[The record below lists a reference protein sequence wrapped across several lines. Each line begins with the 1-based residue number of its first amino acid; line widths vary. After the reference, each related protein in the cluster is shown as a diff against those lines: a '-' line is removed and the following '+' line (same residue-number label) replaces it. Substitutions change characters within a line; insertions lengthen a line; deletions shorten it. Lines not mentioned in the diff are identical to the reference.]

1 MKDFEFEINQRY
13 QKIFV
18 LKDYLSS
25 TDYQRLRELDGGDPM
40 KEEVRLKRAKAR
52 ERINELEAEIVSL
65 EYEKEK
71 VEAEAESEMLVV
83 D

>member
-25 TDYQRLRELDGGDPM
+25 TDYQRIRELDGGEPM
-40 KEEVRLKRAKAR
+40 KEEVRLKRAEAR
-52 ERINELEAEIVSL
+52 TLINKLEDEIAAL

-71 VEAEAESEMLVV
+71 ADAASEVGMLVE
-83 D
+83 

>member
-25 TDYQRLRELDGGDPM
+25 TDYQRLRELDGGEPM
-40 KEEVRLKRAKAR
+40 KEEVRLKRAEAR
-52 ERINELEAEIVSL
+52 SLINKLEDEIAAL

-71 VEAEAESEMLVV
+71 TDAASEVGMLVE
-83 D
+83 

>member
-25 TDYQRLRELDGGDPM
+25 TDYQRLRQLDGGDPM
-40 KEEVRLKRAKAR
+40 KEEVRLKRAESRAL
-52 ERINELEAEIVSL
+52 INKLEDEIAAL

-71 VEAEAESEMLVV
+71 TDAASEVGMLVE
-83 D
+83 

>member
-25 TDYQRLRELDGGDPM
+25 TDYQRIRELDGGEPM
-40 KEEVRLKRAKAR
+40 KEEVRLKRAEAR
-52 ERINELEAEIVSL
+52 SLINKLEDEIAAL

-71 VEAEAESEMLVV
+71 TDAASEVGMPAE
-83 D
+83 

>member
-40 KEEVRLKRAKAR
+40 KEEVRLKRAEASAL
-52 ERINELEAEIVSL
+52 INKLEDEIAAL
-65 EYEKEK
+65 KYEKEK
-71 VEAEAESEMLVV
+71 TDAASEAGMLVE
-83 D
+83 

>member
-18 LKDYLSS
+18 LKDYLTS
-25 TDYQRLRELDGGDPM
+25 TDYQRIRELDGGEPM
-40 KEEVRLKRAKAR
+40 KEEVRLKRAEAR
-52 ERINELEAEIVSL
+52 SLINKLEDEIAAL

-71 VEAEAESEMLVV
+71 TDAASEVGTLVE
-83 D
+83 

>member
-25 TDYQRLRELDGGDPM
+25 TDYQRIRELDGGDPM

-52 ERINELEAEIVSL
+52 ALINKLENEIAAL

-71 VEAEAESEMLVV
+71 TDAASEAGMLVE
-83 D
+83 

>member
-25 TDYQRLRELDGGDPM
+25 TDYQRLRELDGGEPM
-40 KEEVRLKRAKAR
+40 KEEVRLKRAEAR
-52 ERINELEAEIVSL
+52 SLINELEDEIAAL

-71 VEAEAESEMLVV
+71 TDAASEAGMLVE
-83 D
+83 

>member
-25 TDYQRLRELDGGDPM
+25 TDYQRIRELDGGEPM
-40 KEEVRLKRAKAR
+40 KEEVRLKRAEAR
-52 ERINELEAEIVSL
+52 ESINKLEDEIAAL

-71 VEAEAESEMLVV
+71 TDAASEAGMLVE
-83 D
+83 

>member
-40 KEEVRLKRAKAR
+40 KEEVRLKRAESRAL
-52 ERINELEAEIVSL
+52 INKLEDEIAAL

-71 VEAEAESEMLVV
+71 TDAASEVGMLVE
-83 D
+83 

>member
-25 TDYQRLRELDGGDPM
+25 TDYQRLRELDGGEPM
-40 KEEVRLKRAKAR
+40 KEEVRLKRAEAR
-52 ERINELEAEIVSL
+52 VLINKMEDEIAAL

-71 VEAEAESEMLVV
+71 ADAASEVGMLVE
-83 D
+83 

>member
-25 TDYQRLRELDGGDPM
+25 TDYQRIRELDGGEPM
-40 KEEVRLKRAKAR
+40 KEEVRLKRAEAR
-52 ERINELEAEIVSL
+52 SLINKLEDEIAAL

-71 VEAEAESEMLVV
+71 TDAASEAGMLVE
-83 D
+83 

>member
-25 TDYQRLRELDGGDPM
+25 TDYQRIRELDGGEPM
-40 KEEVRLKRAKAR
+40 KEEVRLKRAEAR
-52 ERINELEAEIVSL
+52 SLINKLEDEIAAL

-71 VEAEAESEMLVV
+71 TDAASEVGMLVE
-83 D
+83 

>member
-25 TDYQRLRELDGGDPM
+25 TDYQRLRELDGGDTM
-40 KEEVRLKRAKAR
+40 KEEVRLKRAEAR
-52 ERINELEAEIVSL
+52 ALINKLEDEIAAL

-71 VEAEAESEMLVV
+71 TDAASEAGMLVE
-83 D
+83 

>member
-25 TDYQRLRELDGGDPM
+25 TDYQRIRELDGGEPM
-40 KEEVRLKRAKAR
+40 KEEVRLKRAEAR
-52 ERINELEAEIVSL
+52 ALINKLEDEIAAL

-71 VEAEAESEMLVV
+71 ADAASEAGMLVE
-83 D
+83 

>member
-25 TDYQRLRELDGGDPM
+25 TDYQRIRELDGGEPM
-40 KEEVRLKRAKAR
+40 KEEVRLKRAEAR
-52 ERINELEAEIVSL
+52 ESINKLEDEIAAL
-65 EYEKEK
+65 EHEKEK
-71 VEAEAESEMLVV
+71 ADAASEVGMLVE
-83 D
+83 

>member
-18 LKDYLSS
+18 LKDYLTS
-25 TDYQRLRELDGGDPM
+25 TDYQRIRELDGGDLM
-40 KEEVRLKRAKAR
+40 KEEVRLKRAEAR
-52 ERINELEAEIVSL
+52 ALINKLEDEIAAL

-71 VEAEAESEMLVV
+71 TDAASEAGMLVE
-83 D
+83 

>member
-1 MKDFEFEINQRY
+1 MIDYRNEIDKRFQE
-13 QKIFV
+13 IFG
-18 LKDYLSS
+18 LKGYLSS

-40 KEEVRLKRAKAR
+40 KEDVRLKRAKAR

>member
-18 LKDYLSS
+18 LKDYLTS
-25 TDYQRLRELDGGDPM
+25 TDYQRIRELDGGDPM
-40 KEEVRLKRAKAR
+40 KEEVRLKRAEAR
-52 ERINELEAEIVSL
+52 VLINKLEDEIAAL

-71 VEAEAESEMLVV
+71 TDAASEVGMLVE
-83 D
+83 

>member
-40 KEEVRLKRAKAR
+40 KEEVRLKRAEAR
-52 ERINELEAEIVSL
+52 VLINKLEDEIAAL

-71 VEAEAESEMLVV
+71 TDAASEVGMLVE
-83 D
+83 

>member
-25 TDYQRLRELDGGDPM
+25 TDYQRIRELDGGEPM
-40 KEEVRLKRAKAR
+40 KEEVRLKRAEAR
-52 ERINELEAEIVSL
+52 SLINKLEDEIAAL

-71 VEAEAESEMLVV
+71 TDAASEVEMLV

>member
-18 LKDYLSS
+18 LKDYLTS
-25 TDYQRLRELDGGDPM
+25 TDYQRIRELDGGDPM
-40 KEEVRLKRAKAR
+40 KEEVRLKRAEAR
-52 ERINELEAEIVSL
+52 SLINKLEDEIAAL

-71 VEAEAESEMLVV
+71 TDAASEVGMLVE
-83 D
+83 

>member
-18 LKDYLSS
+18 LKDYLTS
-25 TDYQRLRELDGGDPM
+25 TDYQRIRELDGGDPM
-40 KEEVRLKRAKAR
+40 KEEVCLKRAEAR
-52 ERINELEAEIVSL
+52 SLINKLEDEIASL

-71 VEAEAESEMLVV
+71 VDAAAEAEMPVE
-83 D
+83 

>member
-18 LKDYLSS
+18 LKDYLTS
-25 TDYQRLRELDGGDPM
+25 TDYQRIRELDGGDPM

-71 VEAEAESEMLVV
+71 VDAAAEAEMPVE
-83 D
+83 

>member
-25 TDYQRLRELDGGDPM
+25 TDYQRIRELDGGEPM
-40 KEEVRLKRAKAR
+40 KEEVRLKRAEAR
-52 ERINELEAEIVSL
+52 ESINKPEDEIAALEH
-65 EYEKEK
+65 EKEK
-71 VEAEAESEMLVV
+71 ADAASEVGMLVE
-83 D
+83 

>member
-1 MKDFEFEINQRY
+1 MKEFEFEINQRY

-71 VEAEAESEMLVV
+71 VDAAAEAEMPVE
-83 D
+83 

>member
-18 LKDYLSS
+18 LKDYLTS
-25 TDYQRLRELDGGDPM
+25 TDYQRIRELDGGEPM
-40 KEEVRLKRAKAR
+40 KEEVRLKRAEAR
-52 ERINELEAEIVSL
+52 VLINKLEDEIAAL

-71 VEAEAESEMLVV
+71 TDAASEVGMLIE
-83 D
+83 

>member
-25 TDYQRLRELDGGDPM
+25 TDYQRLRELDGGDRM
-40 KEEVRLKRAKAR
+40 KEEVRLKRAEAR
-52 ERINELEAEIVSL
+52 ALINKLEDEIAAL

-71 VEAEAESEMLVV
+71 TDAASEAGMLVE
-83 D
+83 

>member
-18 LKDYLSS
+18 LKDYLTS
-25 TDYQRLRELDGGDPM
+25 TDYQRIRELDGGEPM
-40 KEEVRLKRAKAR
+40 KEEVRLKRAEAR
-52 ERINELEAEIVSL
+52 SLINKIEDEISAL

-71 VEAEAESEMLVV
+71 ADAASEVGMLVE
-83 D
+83 

>member
-25 TDYQRLRELDGGDPM
+25 TDYQRIRELDGGEPM
-40 KEEVRLKRAKAR
+40 KEEVRLKRAEAR
-52 ERINELEAEIVSL
+52 EIINKLEDEIAAL

-71 VEAEAESEMLVV
+71 ADAASEVGMLVE
-83 D
+83 

>member
-18 LKDYLSS
+18 LKDYLTS
-25 TDYQRLRELDGGDPM
+25 TDYQRIRELDGGDPM

-52 ERINELEAEIVSL
+52 ERINALEAEIVAL

-71 VEAEAESEMLVV
+71 VEAAAEVEMLVE
-83 D
+83 

>member
-25 TDYQRLRELDGGDPM
+25 TDYQRIRELDGGEPM
-40 KEEVRLKRAKAR
+40 KEEVRLKRAEAR
-52 ERINELEAEIVSL
+52 ESINKLEDEIAAL

-71 VEAEAESEMLVV
+71 ADAASEVGMLVE
-83 D
+83 